1 MLLYVGD
8 FLDFK
13 GIVFYFSL
21 KLCVK
26 NPLELAFRR
35 KLVLYCIEGLWK
47 ATTVFLSEVYKQL
60 LFSVIPA
67 RQAVYNDSS
76 NLI

>member
-1 MLLYVGD
+1 MVYGIWYMIYNNFKEECMLLYVGD

-26 NPLELAFRR
+26 NLLELAFRR
-35 KLVLYCIEGLWK
+35 KLVLYCIEGL
-47 ATTVFLSEVYKQL
+47 
-60 LFSVIPA
+60 
-67 RQAVYNDSS
+67 
-76 NLI
+76 